1 MKEIFLSILRNQ
13 STSREEYRQAVG
25 QLGLIMAAES
35 GQFLA
40 KTKHPV
46 ETPAGSAEGTYL
58 VQEPVL
64 VPIIRSGLALLPP
77 FVQMYPEALIGFIGI
92 RRDEK
97 TAAPHLYYS
106 NIPRLHRG
114 QLVFLLDP
122 MIATGGSSVLAVKI
136 LKESGIEESQIVLS
150 AILAAPEG
158 VVHLK
163 SCCPGVR
170 TQIVHLDQKLDSK
183 KWIVPGLGDFGDRY
197 FST

>member
-1 MKEIFLSILRNQ
+1 
-13 STSREEYRQAVG
+13 
-25 QLGLIMAAES
+25 
-35 GQFLA
+35 
-40 KTKHPV
+40 
-46 ETPAGSAEGTYL
+46 
-58 VQEPVL
+58 
-64 VPIIRSGLALLPP
+64 
-77 FVQMYPEALIGFIGI
+77 
-92 RRDEK
+92 
-97 TAAPHLYYS
+97 
-106 NIPRLHRG
+106 
-114 QLVFLLDP
+114 

-158 VVHLK
+158 VAHLK